1 MATSV
6 NPLTIEQR
14 HSLDQDIAD
23 INERI
28 QSIAL
33 WMKDCYGEGSQPA
46 IRADQVAGAL
56 QRFKWALDREQPK
69 AMAATF

>member
-14 HSLDQDIAD
+14 YSLDQDIAA

-28 QSIAL
+28 QSIAVL
-33 WMKDCYGEGSQPA
+33 MKACYGEDSQPA

-56 QRFKWALDREQPK
+56 QRFKWALERVQPK
-69 AMAATF
+69 TMSASH